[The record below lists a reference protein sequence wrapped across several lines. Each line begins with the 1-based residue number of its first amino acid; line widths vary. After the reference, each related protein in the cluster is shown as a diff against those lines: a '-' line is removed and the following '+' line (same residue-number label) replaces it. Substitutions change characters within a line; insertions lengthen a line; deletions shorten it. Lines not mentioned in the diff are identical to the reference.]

1 MREQVTKRLDQL
13 NAGKQVDK
21 SDTALEEVVAELKE
35 EGLYVTSLKKRKSKK
50 TKVAEEELEAPVEKP
65 KKKKKQSTHDD

>member
-13 NAGKQVDK
+13 NSGKQVDK
-21 SDTALEEVVAELKE
+21 NDQVLEEVVAELQE
-35 EGLYVTSLKKRKSKK
+35 EGLYVTSLKKRKTKK
-50 TKVAEEELEAPVEKP
+50 PKVTEEEVDAPVEKP